1 MPGARPDNM
10 GPVCAVTA
18 WRARTSR
25 VGLTCSA
32 SAGASAGVSDWSSGS
47 GCSVTPANSTGASRN
62 LLPVNHQTVPLSTQS
77 IPQTVLDPE
86 PPDAVERLAA
96 ALSEPGP
103 ARRDAGPAGVAG
115 GPRFLDAWARL
126 GEVARD
132 PVEAYAYFR
141 VGYHRGLD
149 RLRQSGWRGSGYV
162 RWRHES
168 NRGFLRSLDG
178 LRRTAAAIGEDDEAE
193 RCAQFLR
200 QLDPDWPPP
209 DRT

>member
-86 PPDAVERLAA
+86 PADAVAYPAA
-96 ALSEPGP
+96 ALREVIP
-103 ARRDAGPAGVAG
+103 ARPG
-115 GPRFLDAWARL
+115 GAA
-126 GEVARD
+126 
-132 PVEAYAYFR
+132 EA
-141 VGYHRGLD
+141 VPGM
-149 RLRQSGWRGSGYV
+149 
-162 RWRHES
+162 
-168 NRGFLRSLDG
+168 
-178 LRRTAAAIGEDDEAE
+178 
-193 RCAQFLR
+193 
-200 QLDPDWPPP
+200 PP
-209 DRT
+209 